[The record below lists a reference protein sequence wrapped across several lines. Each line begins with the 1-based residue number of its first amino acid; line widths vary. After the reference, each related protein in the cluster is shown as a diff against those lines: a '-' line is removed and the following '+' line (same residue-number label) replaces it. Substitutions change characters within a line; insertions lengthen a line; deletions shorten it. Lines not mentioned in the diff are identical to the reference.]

1 MQIKKIGE
9 FGLLNRL
16 QQRTKISDPS
26 IVQGI
31 GDDCAVINFGNG
43 RFLLATC
50 DVLLE
55 GVHFNLR
62 YTDSNHLG
70 KKALAVNLSD
80 IAAMGGAPR
89 FYLASLGLPP
99 HLRLSWVDNLYKG
112 METTAKENGV
122 SLIGGNISSSRTI
135 FIDLT
140 VLGEITPQE
149 IVYRHGARTGDAI
162 FVTGTLGD
170 SALGLMA
177 LRSRKKI
184 KNTSALRRLTEKH
197 LSPSPRIREGRFIAA
212 NRIATAMIDIS
223 DGLIA
228 DLRHILKNS
237 NRGAEIWV
245 DAIPFSSE
253 VIRYS
258 PLYRMNPTDLA
269 LAGGE
274 DYELLFTVPRKKLKQ
289 LQRLSQE
296 FSLSVTMI
304 GKITG
309 ERGKIR
315 LRKSGGEL
323 YRIQK
328 EGFRHF

>member
-1 MQIKKIGE
+1 LQIKKIGE
-9 FGLLNRL
+9 FGLINRL
-16 QQRTKISDPS
+16 QQRTNLSDPS

-31 GDDCAVINFGNG
+31 GDDCAVINISKD
-43 RFLLATC
+43 RLLLATC

-62 YTDSNHLG
+62 HTDSYHLG

-80 IAAMGGAPR
+80 IAAMGGVPR
-89 FYLASLGLPP
+89 FYLSSLGLPP

-112 METTAKENGV
+112 MKTLAKENGV
-122 SLIGGNISSSRTI
+122 SLIGGNISSSRII
-135 FIDLT
+135 FIDIT
-140 VLGEITPQE
+140 VLGEIKPRE
-149 IVYRHGARTGDAI
+149 IVYRYGACTGDAI

-170 SALGLMA
+170 SALGLAA

-184 KNTSALRRLTEKH
+184 KDPLALRRLTKKH
-197 LSPSPRIREGRFIAA
+197 LSPSPRLREGRFIAA
-212 NRIATAMIDIS
+212 NRFATAMIDIS

-237 NRGAEIWV
+237 CQGAEIWV
-245 DAIPFSSE
+245 DAIPFSPE

-258 PLYRMNPTDLA
+258 PLYRMNPADLA

-274 DYELLFTVPRKKLKQ
+274 DYELLFTVPRKKLNQ
-289 LQRLSQE
+289 LLHLSKE
-296 FSLSVTMI
+296 FSFSLTMI

-315 LRKSGGEL
+315 LRKTGGEPL
-323 YRIQK
+323 RMQK